1 MRVTFAVEDVHVA
14 LDVVEAL
21 RRCADVPS
29 TVYVTECDGLVT
41 LQGSVGWLF
50 QRIAAERV
58 VRSVRGVC
66 AVDNQIQVTTTV
78 PPRDVRRRIAEAF
91 DRSIGFDMGRLQV
104 HTSGRIVT
112 LTGKVRSWVEKNE
125 AELAAWKAP
134 GVANVRNWIE
144 IAP

>member
-50 QRIAAERV
+50 QRVAAERV

-78 PPRDVRRRIAEAF
+78 LPRDVRRRIAEAF

>member
-1 MRVTFAVEDVHVA
+1 MSVTFAVEDVHVA
-14 LDVVEAL
+14 LDAIEAL

-29 TVYVTECDGLVT
+29 TVYVTECDGLIT

-50 QRIAAERV
+50 QRVAAERV

-66 AVDNQIQVTTTV
+66 AVDNQIRVNTTV
-78 PPRDVRRRIAEAF
+78 APRDVRRRIAEAF
-91 DRSIGFDMGRLQV
+91 DRSFGFDMGRLQV

-112 LTGKVRSWVEKNE
+112 LTGYVRSSVEKDE
-125 AELAAWKAP
+125 AERAAWKAP
-134 GVANVRNWIE
+134 GVATVRNWIE